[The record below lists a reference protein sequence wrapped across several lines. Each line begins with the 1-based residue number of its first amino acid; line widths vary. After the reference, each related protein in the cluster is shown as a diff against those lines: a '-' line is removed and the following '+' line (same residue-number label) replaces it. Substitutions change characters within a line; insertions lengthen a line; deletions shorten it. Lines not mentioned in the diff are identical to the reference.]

1 VDKSSQQK
9 FWASQIASAKL
20 REDKW
25 RKQGDKI
32 VDIYRKGIGANYF
45 NILWANTE
53 ILKAATLSNISPP
66 SVTRRYKDE
75 DPVAKQASDILERAL
90 EFVADDEDWV
100 RNLRKC
106 RDDMLL
112 CGRGT
117 MWYEYDA
124 DFDLVPMEEMKMPP
138 QVDEAGELIES
149 EAIYHIGGQITKPD
163 MMKDDGA
170 YLEVQGQQRIT
181 PKYVYWKD
189 LLHSDSRSEED
200 VWWKARRHGLN
211 VDEITSLLGEEAT
224 KKIDLPEVTNDT
236 KTEVYEIW
244 EIWCKTTR
252 KRIWFTDRAHDTLE
266 IEPAP
271 CQLTTFFPCPKS
283 LYPFET
289 TNTMV
294 PVPEY
299 TVYQPQAQELNVI
312 VKRLTRLTTMLKVAG
327 VYNGASA
334 DAVIDMNILGDGE
347 YKAIQNAGSFQQAGG
362 FQGALHSLPLQEII
376 TTIQGLEARKGI
388 IKGEIYEITGISDV
402 IRGDTKVHETATAQ
416 RLKGSYGSL
425 RLRPRREPMEEFIR
439 DGYRIMSELISDKFT
454 ASNLERMTGLEA
466 NEEVM
471 ELLQNDQM
479 RSFRIDVETDSTVQP
494 NEEIDQRRAMEYGNV
509 VGNLLSQALP
519 AAQAFPAL
527 GPYLGESVKF
537 ISRQF
542 KAGRALETSLNAV
555 IEQLQQAAQQ
565 PPQEEGDGKAQIEQ
579 QKLQME
585 QMKVSQDGQI
595 AQMENQT
602 KMQIAQTNA
611 QVKVMDTQTR
621 AQSEADRNA
630 TTIRANEL
638 DVLANRQAS

>member
-1 VDKSSQQK
+1 MDKSSQQK

-299 TVYQPQAQELNVI
+299 TVYQPQAQELNTI
-312 VKRLTRLTTMLKVAG
+312 VQRLTKLTELLKVAG

-334 DAVIDMNILGDGE
+334 DALIDMNILGDGE
-347 YKAIQNAGSFQQAGG
+347 YKAIQNAGSFQQSGG

-454 ASNLERMTGLEA
+454 SSNLERMTGLEA

-471 ELLQNDQM
+471 ELLKNDQM

-494 NEEIDQRRAMEYGNV
+494 NEEIDQRRAVEYGSV
-509 VGNLLSQALP
+509 VGNLLQQALP

-527 GPYLGESVKF
+527 GPYLGETVKF

-542 KAGRALETSLNAV
+542 KAGRGLENSLNDV
-555 IEQLQQAAQQ
+555 IEQLNQAAQQ
-565 PPQEEGDGKAQIEQ
+565 PPQQESDGKELLEQ

-611 QVKVMDTQTR
+611 QVKVMDTQVR
-621 AQSEADRNA
+621 ANSEAERNA
-630 TTIRANEL
+630 AMIRKNEL
-638 DVLANRQAS
+638 DILANRR

>member
-1 VDKSSQQK
+1 MDKSNEQK
-9 FWASQIASAKL
+9 FWASQIASAKH
-20 REDKW
+20 RESKW

-32 VDIYRKGIGANYF
+32 VDIYRSGIGKNHF

-66 SVTRRYKDE
+66 SVTRRHRDE
-75 DPVAKQASDILERAL
+75 DPTAKQASDILERSL
-90 EFVADDEDWV
+90 EFISDDEDWA

-112 CGRGT
+112 AGRGT

-124 DFDLVPMEEMKMPP
+124 DFELVPMEEIERLP

-163 MMKDDGA
+163 MVNSEGA
-170 YLEVQGQQRIT
+170 YLEIQGQQRVT
-181 PKYVYWKD
+181 AKYVYWKD
-189 LLHSDSRSEED
+189 FLHSDSRSEED
-200 VWWKARRHGLN
+200 IWWKARRHGLN

-224 KKIDLPEVTNDT
+224 KKIDLPEVTNDS

-252 KRIWFTDRAHDTLE
+252 KRIWFTDRATDTLE
-266 IEPAP
+266 VEPAP

-299 TVYQPQAQELNVI
+299 TVYQPQAQELNTI
-312 VKRLTRLTTMLKVAG
+312 VQRLTKLTELLKVAG

-334 DAVIDMNILGDGE
+334 DALIDMNILGDGE
-347 YKAIQNAGSFQQAGG
+347 YKAIQNAGSFQQSGG

-454 ASNLERMTGLEA
+454 SSNLERMTGLEA

-471 ELLQNDQM
+471 ELLKNDQM

-494 NEEIDQRRAMEYGNV
+494 NEEIDQRRAVEYGSV
-509 VGNLLSQALP
+509 VGNLLQQALP

-527 GPYLGESVKF
+527 GPYLGETVKF

-542 KAGRALETSLNAV
+542 KAGRGLENSLNEV
-555 IEQLQQAAQQ
+555 IEQLNQAAQQ
-565 PPQEEGDGKAQIEQ
+565 PPQQESDGKEQLEQ

-611 QVKVMDTQTR
+611 QVKVMDTQVR
-621 AQSEADRNA
+621 ANSESERNA
-630 TTIRANEL
+630 AMIRKNEL
-638 DVLANRQAS
+638 DILANRR

>member
-1 VDKSSQQK
+1 
-9 FWASQIASAKL
+9 
-20 REDKW
+20 
-25 RKQGDKI
+25 
-32 VDIYRKGIGANYF
+32 
-45 NILWANTE
+45 
-53 ILKAATLSNISPP
+53 
-66 SVTRRYKDE
+66 
-75 DPVAKQASDILERAL
+75 
-90 EFVADDEDWV
+90 
-100 RNLRKC
+100 
-106 RDDMLL
+106 
-112 CGRGT
+112 
-117 MWYEYDA
+117 
-124 DFDLVPMEEMKMPP
+124 
-138 QVDEAGELIES
+138 
-149 EAIYHIGGQITKPD
+149 
-163 MMKDDGA
+163 
-170 YLEVQGQQRIT
+170 
-181 PKYVYWKD
+181 
-189 LLHSDSRSEED
+189 
-200 VWWKARRHGLN
+200 
-211 VDEITSLLGEEAT
+211 
-224 KKIDLPEVTNDT
+224 
-236 KTEVYEIW
+236 
-244 EIWCKTTR
+244 
-252 KRIWFTDRAHDTLE
+252 
-266 IEPAP
+266 
-271 CQLTTFFPCPKS
+271 
-283 LYPFET
+283 
-289 TNTMV
+289 
-294 PVPEY
+294 
-299 TVYQPQAQELNVI
+299 
-312 VKRLTRLTTMLKVAG
+312 
-327 VYNGASA
+327 
-334 DAVIDMNILGDGE
+334 
-347 YKAIQNAGSFQQAGG
+347 
-362 FQGALHSLPLQEII
+362 
-376 TTIQGLEARKGI
+376 
-388 IKGEIYEITGISDV
+388 
-402 IRGDTKVHETATAQ
+402 
-416 RLKGSYGSL
+416 
-425 RLRPRREPMEEFIR
+425 MEEFIR